1 VTTVDLAT
9 EIGPLRLKNPVM
21 AASCEATMTEADIVA
36 CLDAGAGAVVAKSV
50 NESPAAARQLNIA
63 EYVLLDRAG
72 NHVEWPDRTGDETLL
87 CRSGLAQHGLDDW
100 LGVLERASRHARKLD
115 AHVIGS
121 ITVAEPGP
129 AATIARRMAEVVSAV
144 ELNVGAPH
152 AREASAVRQL
162 TGPDL
167 VAGYTATVRAG
178 LDVPLLVK
186 LPAQADS
193 PTELARAAYRAGADA
208 VTLIGRFNGFWP
220 DLRTGAP
227 LLGSW
232 GAVGGG
238 TLPTSL
244 YWVSKTAAA
253 EPGLP
258 VVGTNGARRGADV
271 ARFLL
276 SGAAAVELATAVLLR
291 GPAVLG
297 ECVRELA
304 AVLAEAGFRRASD
317 AIGVAVARAARYAE
331 IPERALPAQ
340 PWRTP
345 PRPR

>member
-1 VTTVDLAT
+1 MTGVDLTT
-9 EIGPLRLKNPVM
+9 EIGPLRLKNPVL
-21 AASCEATMTEADIVA
+21 AASCETTMTEADIVA

-63 EYVLLDRAG
+63 EYVLLDGAG
-72 NHVEWPDRTGDETLL
+72 NQVDWRDRSGGETLL
-87 CRSGLAQHGLDDW
+87 CRSGLAQQSLDDW
-100 LGVLERASRHARKLD
+100 LAMLGRANRHARGLG

-121 ITVAEPGP
+121 ITVAEPAP
-129 AATIARRMAEVVSAV
+129 AAEIARRMAEVVSAV

-152 AREASAVRQL
+152 GREAAAVRQL
-162 TGPDL
+162 TGPEL
-167 VAGYTATVRAG
+167 VAEYTATVRAG
-178 LDVPLLVK
+178 LDVPLIVK

-193 PTELARAAYRAGADA
+193 PTELALAARRAGADA
-208 VTLIGRFNGFWP
+208 VTMIGRFNGFWP

-232 GAVGGG
+232 GAVGNGG

-244 YWVSKTAAA
+244 YWVSKTAVAA
-253 EPGLP
+253 PDLP
-258 VVGTNGARRGADV
+258 VVGTNGARTGEDV

-276 SGAAAVELATAVLLR
+276 SGAAAVELATSVMLR

-297 ECVRELA
+297 ECVRRLA
-304 AVLAEAGFRRASD
+304 AVLGAAGFRRAAD
-317 AIGVAVARAARYAE
+317 AIGVAVTKAAAYAE
-331 IPERALPAQ
+331 IPERDHPAQ

-345 PRPR
+345 PC